1 MFSVHYI
8 EQIFTEYISRNSI
21 CKRLTL
27 HCISLI
33 QIVPYN
39 ATQPLLSPS
48 QSITDVSKRRD
59 GRKWSVWD
67 FFNLGKKE
75 KSRAYSKRIA
85 GFLSIGLVLWGQS
98 IPSTN
103 GTSPSCSTPK
113 GGVYYV
119 TCMNLT
125 TLQSQ
130 HLIPQKISHMFCMW
144 QFTCKTLWK
153 HPKATAP
160 APHFSLPPVL
170 LTHLK
175 NIALKQWTTWS
186 KS

>member
-1 MFSVHYI
+1 MLLNPSY
-8 EQIFTEYISRNSI
+8 
-21 CKRLTL
+21 
-27 HCISLI
+27 
-33 QIVPYN
+33 
-39 ATQPLLSPS
+39 LSPS